1 MSYPG
6 GWPTLAD
13 FARLVDVDADS
24 ITADPVLE
32 EALQKQLD
40 AGISFTKDQTGAW
53 DEVIDTPDERLWNA
67 ALRAAY
73 LLSLRESPA
82 AIASDAVFATHMSGR
97 RRRFPI
103 A

>member
-6 GWPTLAD
+6 TWPVLAD

-24 ITADPVLE
+24 IAADPTLE

-40 AGISFTKDQTGAW
+40 AGISFVKDQVGAW
-53 DEVIDTPDERLWNA
+53 DEVIDAPDERLWNA

-73 LLSLRESPA
+73 LLSLRESPP
-82 AIASDAVFATHMSGR
+82 AIASDVVFASHMSGH
-97 RRRFPI
+97 RRRFAI

>member
-6 GWPTLAD
+6 TWPTLAD

-24 ITADPVLE
+24 IATDETLE
-32 EALQKQLD
+32 RALEKQLA
-40 AGISFTKDQTGAW
+40 AGISFVKDQVGAW
-53 DEVIDTPDERLWNA
+53 DDVMDAPDERLWNA

-82 AIASDAVFATHMSGR
+82 AIASDLVFAAHMSGH
-97 RRRFPI
+97 RRRFAI